1 MNTVLAFTLK
11 DVGFF
16 FLWILLIV
24 ILVYLIMILRKAY
37 QSLKMVKALIEEN
50 REEIDATL
58 DNVPD
63 LTKNA
68 KDISTEVAYT
78 LGRFRGTIDN
88 VADTSEEVTKEIN
101 DNKDIVG
108 TISSFF
114 HTASVGK
121 KAYDKF
127 FNKADGSEEPK
138 TDKDKPTE
146 DN

>member
-1 MNTVLAFTLK
+1 M
-11 DVGFF
+11 
-16 FLWILLIV
+16 V
-24 ILVYLIMILRKAY
+24 ILAYLVLILRKAY

-58 DNVPD
+58 DSVPD

-121 KAYDKF
+121 KAYDRF
-127 FNKADGSEEPK
+127 FNKENE
-138 TDKDKPTE
+138 TE
-146 DN
+146 DVVKEEKAESE